1 MPANDEDIDLE
12 VERLSGRPQ
21 GIIKVHVISAKG
33 LKSFD
38 TLTGGSMV
46 GVVTSDLI
54 LHLSLFGLSQ
64 MNRY

>member
-1 MPANDEDIDLE
+1 MPANDENIDIE

-38 TLTGGSMV
+38 TLTGRSCTGTPACV
-46 GVVTSDLI
+46 D
-54 LHLSLFGLSQ
+54 Q
-64 MNRY
+64 A